1 MERKKMNKEI
11 LENWKPVHLVVVV
24 DGKIAN
30 AIRCVFYIGGK
41 GYQSYY
47 SLFST
52 DDKHIGFVKHCDVKP
67 YMSNAEIIV

>member
-1 MERKKMNKEI
+1 MKRKELNKEI

-47 SLFST
+47 SLFNGE
-52 DDKHIGFVKHCDVKP
+52 KHIGFIKHCDVKP